1 MLDLNH
7 LPKTGNGN
15 IDYFFGDTFITGS
28 VNVGFTTTFSWK
40 TWEKPKGIHTIV
52 ITCIG
57 AGGGGRSGWP
67 VNASGRT
74 GGGGGCSGTFT
85 RVIIPAMVLPDVL
98 YVSVGKGGPGGAG
111 SNVQGV
117 VNQGT
122 PGGPSYVS
130 IAPSTAAIYVACYA
144 NGGGVASDNGSSSS
158 ASASVASVAAVQS
171 DALMSGLGQFFALAG
186 QAGGRAF
193 STLNESV
200 TYPATGLLLSGGAA
214 GGSAQLSGG
223 SINMPTQ
230 PSFNIIPTRIGG
242 TPGSPGQSGPDGIT
256 LLQPLMS
263 CGGCGGGAGSGGFQ
277 GSGTGGGR
285 GGNGGLGSGGGGG
298 GSGQHIG
305 VAGGGS
311 GGNGGDGLVIIQTF

>member
-28 VNVGFTTTFSWK
+28 VDVGFTTTFSWK

-52 ITCIG
+52 IICIG

-67 VNASGRT
+67 VNASSRT

-130 IAPSTAAIYVACYA
+130 IAPSTASIYVACYA
-144 NGGGVASDNGSSSS
+144 NGGSVASDNGSSSS
-158 ASASVASVAAVQS
+158 TSASVASVAAVQS

-186 QAGGRAF
+186 QAGARAQ
-193 STLNESV
+193 STSNDSV

-223 SINMPTQ
+223 SIIMPTQ
-230 PSFNIIPTRIGG
+230 SSFSLIATRNGG
-242 TPGSPGQSGPDGIT
+242 STGGAAGDDGLSIS
-256 LLQPLMS
+256 QPLMS
-263 CGGCGGGAGSGGFQ
+263 IGGAGGAS
-277 GSGTGGGR
+277 STSATANGTPGGR
-285 GGNGGLGSGGGGG
+285 GGNGGIGSGGGGG
-298 GSGQHIG
+298 GAGPSGT
-305 VAGGGS
+305 GS
-311 GGNGGDGLVIIQTF
+311 GRGGNGGDGLVIIQTF